1 MERHRHECQVN
12 LTFDRLLGYYV
23 QLHFQEDKK
32 YDDKVKASDEESADQ
47 FESHKYQKIHQRH
60 RTVECIQQVV

>member
-12 LTFDRLLGYYV
+12 LAFDRLLEYYV
-23 QLHFQEDKK
+23 QMHFQEDKK

-47 FESHKYQKIHQRH
+47 FESHKDQN
-60 RTVECIQQVV
+60 T